1 MPKFDVNQQAY
12 VTLLGNDYTL
22 YAISGSDSGE
32 SVAVLEK
39 LASEGSQRILPAVFE
54 SGVHFKYREDTAEA
68 EVMALVRAS
77 VRFDAGIVF
86 ADEFVGN
93 TNLIFR
99 SCVSDTAGYKSVA
112 VGCHAVERGLRKS
125 GATVSSNLAVLG

>member
-1 MPKFDVNQQAY
+1 
-12 VTLLGNDYTL
+12 
-22 YAISGSDSGE
+22 
-32 SVAVLEK
+32 
-39 LASEGSQRILPAVFE
+39 
-54 SGVHFKYREDTAEA
+54 
-68 EVMALVRAS
+68 MALVRAS

-112 VGCHAVERGLRKS
+112 VRFNAVKRAFEKS
-125 GATVSSNLAVLG
+125 VSTVSSNLAVLG